1 MKIKI
6 ESDVFDIVDRIKEID
21 EAYYV
26 VYDSIRN
33 CFEVHNYNQISSY
46 CLTVPFC
53 CLDNRVLDILFK
65 SESRNIDKIIEYID
79 NNNKIIESNNR
90 NKISEITEFDSR
102 EIFDFSSN
110 SSKQWNEK
118 DFEMVWS

>member
-26 VYDSIRN
+26 VYDVMKN
-33 CFEVHNYNQISSY
+33 CFEIHNYNQISSY

-53 CLDNRVLDILFK
+53 CLDNRVLDILSW
-65 SESRNIDKIIEYID
+65 SESRNIDKIVEGID
-79 NNNKIIESNNR
+79 NNNKNIENNNR
-90 NKISEITEFDSR
+90 IKINEITEFNSK
-102 EIFDFSSN
+102 EIFEFSSN
-110 SSKQWNEK
+110 SSKQWNEN